1 MTGTG
6 PNSASCERAT
16 LLLEQ
21 EEYAGVLRVLHDAQ
35 EQLCDNGHAWQLRGL
50 AHFALGDYERAVDAL
65 EHASMLIPL
74 TTLAQ
79 TRLAACYLHVRR
91 PQVAAVIYRHLAQV
105 EMLAEELVE
114 CIADGLIRVRD
125 YQSALQFCLEHLRQ
139 FRGNHRLLMSTAEVT
154 RRLGFGSDEVL
165 PFAYQAHRLQPENV
179 SYLILFAQLLV
190 DAGRV
195 REAGNALATIEL
207 DRLQCVAS
215 LQRLRLLFQR
225 MDDDAGKE
233 HCQARLK
240 QIGYE
245 LSSGY
250 RPTKDE

>member
-1 MTGTG
+1 MTG
-6 PNSASCERAT
+6 NEAMSATCERAS

-21 EEYAGVLRVLHDAQ
+21 EEFSLVLRMLHDAK
-35 EQLCDNGHAWQLRGL
+35 EQLYDNGAAWQLRGL
-50 AHFALGDYERAVDAL
+50 AHFALGDYEQALQAL

-74 TTLAQ
+74 SAVAQ
-79 TRLAACYLHVRR
+79 CRLAACYLFVRR
-91 PQVAAVIYRHLAQV
+91 AKVAAVIYLHLAEL
-105 EMLAEELVE
+105 EMLSEELVE
-114 CIADGLIRVRD
+114 CIADGLARVRED
-125 YQSALQFCLEHLRQ
+125 QAALNFCLDHLRQ
-139 FRGNHRLLMSTAEVT
+139 FRGNHRLLISVAEVT
-154 RRLGFGSDEVL
+154 RRLGFDSDEVL

-179 SYLILFAQLLV
+179 SYRILFVQLLV

-195 REAGNALATIEL
+195 REAGNALAAVEL

-215 LQRLRLLFQR
+215 LQRLRLLFKR
-225 MDDDAGKE
+225 IDDEAGVE
-233 HCQARLK
+233 HCQARLT